1 MKCDVCKVRASA
13 LGMWKMLRRWRWQL
27 VLSSCL
33 YVEALSIRVPAS
45 LLQLKS
51 N

>member
-13 LGMWKMLRRWRWQL
+13 LGMWKMLRRWQL